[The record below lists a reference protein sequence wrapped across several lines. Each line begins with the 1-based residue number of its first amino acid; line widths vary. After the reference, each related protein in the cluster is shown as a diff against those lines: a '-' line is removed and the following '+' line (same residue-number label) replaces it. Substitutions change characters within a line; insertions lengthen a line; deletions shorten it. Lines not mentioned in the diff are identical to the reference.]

1 MSYIIWII
9 SLYHSL
15 THKALHASA
24 DMAERIVRVVC
35 IVLVNIDFLKKPLS

>member
-1 MSYIIWII
+1 MSYISWII

-15 THKALHASA
+15 THKTLHVSA
-24 DMAERIVRVVC
+24 EMGEHIVRVVC